1 MGDHK
6 FFRGNGGG
14 ISIRGGGGTRR
25 IPQSLMGGSGKFLQN
40 PPIPLFYPPPTPP
53 PPAINEDRSMKV
65 NLIGKIE

>member
-14 ISIRGGGGTRR
+14 ISIRGGGTRR
-25 IPQSLMGGSGKFLQN
+25 KPLGLLGGSGKFLQN
-40 PPIPLFYPPPTPP
+40 PPIPLFYPPP